1 MNLCLHINNFFKW
14 VKWLIFCLFTCSR
27 DISLLITFYNS
38 AYQITVWR
46 PTNSYSATTDQP
58 SKWFCQKRGRDKQI
72 SWTTPSMKIKTWL
85 KWNHNSCP
93 RWIEPR
99 NPIDENPKKFKDLKI
114 IVLHYTTIAT
124 IKKTNYKK
132 TH

>member
-1 MNLCLHINNFFKW
+1 
-14 VKWLIFCLFTCSR
+14 
-27 DISLLITFYNS
+27 
-38 AYQITVWR
+38 
-46 PTNSYSATTDQP
+46 
-58 SKWFCQKRGRDKQI
+58 
-72 SWTTPSMKIKTWL
+72 MKIKTWL

-132 TH
+132 LFSEDIYTTIFSPVSQMIDMCALKRILFLVFVQ